1 MLQIAERLL
10 RRNPKYVSIVAPFV
24 TCLLTILCGTGTS
37 STPSYLS
44 FMMLR
49 LKIISAGKADG
60 GQYNRLS
67 DGDNRQPG
75 VGCGGFPVAMLGM

>member
-44 FMMLR
+44 FMMSR
-49 LKIISAGKADG
+49 LKIISAWKG
-60 GQYNRLS
+60 RW
-67 DGDNRQPG
+67 R
-75 VGCGGFPVAMLGM
+75 PVQ